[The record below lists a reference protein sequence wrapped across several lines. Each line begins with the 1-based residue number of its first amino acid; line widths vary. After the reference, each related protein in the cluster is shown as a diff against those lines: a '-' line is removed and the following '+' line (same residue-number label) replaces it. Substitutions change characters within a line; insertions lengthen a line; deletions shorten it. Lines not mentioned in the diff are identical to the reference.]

1 MISARRRF
9 SAFSTATPL
18 LRASCWKAPLH
29 SPQPRLILVPNL
41 DAYVSYSRTAGY
53 SSIADAML
61 GRAVQTFQAPP
72 PRKEALA
79 AAETARGAQSP
90 GSSQGVDD
98 MLKNGTKNNNRKSI
112 SGWARPVSPSS
123 SVLSSAPLSVFSRKN
138 SASAFSRPTTA
149 GTVTSTAY
157 ADTSSVKRG
166 VSAGP
171 GRQGFVGAKV
181 VTQAAVIINSSTDIV
196 DLTQEAPS
204 KSHAPQP
211 VEFDF
216 DDFDDDSDLDLE
228 VEYPLALPPLTSMP
242 PPKLSATP
250 QHLANP
256 SSGPIPWSSS
266 PQAHMGLPPGAGAKR
281 SSFQEPEQQIT
292 NLISSEPSIDANP
305 RPAKRRTTP
314 WAQRAAE
321 EKEAQPQQREQAA
334 RCTQCF
340 KCQGYGHYSGSCTR
354 EHPKDNAIQ
363 HDEDSFT
370 PLPKEKSLPWNTT
383 ASAIRDKRGAFREH
397 QKTLKMKREHTSIT
411 EMFKTKPKASTK
423 EEKGANIFLSSEQS
437 NVLELVTQQ
446 KKSVFFTGSA
456 GTGKSVLMRAIIAE
470 LRKVYKKEPDRVA
483 VTASTGLAACNI
495 GGVTLHSFGG
505 IGLGKESVPDL
516 VKKIMRNQK
525 AKNRWLRTKVL
536 VIDEVSMV
544 DGELF
549 DKLEGIARF
558 IRKNGRPFG
567 GIQLVVTGD
576 FFQLPPVPDYGKQ
589 VKFAF
594 DADSWS
600 TSIHHTIG
608 LTEVFRQRDPVFAN
622 MLNEMRLGKI
632 SDATMKAFRKL
643 DRPLEASGLDATEL
657 FPTRN
662 EVDNSNFMK
671 MRQLQGAG
679 KIYLSEDSG
688 SVRDPQQ
695 LERLLQ
701 NFMAPKKLEL
711 KKHAQVM
718 LIKNMDDNLVNGS
731 IGKVIGFMNEKTFE
745 VYEGVDLDPLDNNA
759 VSETEDP
766 HDATREAKRRIRGMM
781 NKDLIADTGKEYPL
795 VRFFAADGT
804 SRDLLCQPEDWKVEL
819 PNGEIQAQR
828 RQIPLI
834 LAWALSIHK
843 AQGQTLER
851 VKVDLRKV
859 FENGQAYVA
868 LSRATTQEGLWV
880 QNFNPRAVMAH
891 KRVGEFYD
899 SLYSVNKAM
908 RHPKVQPE
916 GGGDKKQEKVQGA
929 VQRMED
935 RQMMGELESW
945 EEDEEAMVAYG

>member
-1 MISARRRF
+1 
-9 SAFSTATPL
+9 
-18 LRASCWKAPLH
+18 
-29 SPQPRLILVPNL
+29 
-41 DAYVSYSRTAGY
+41 
-53 SSIADAML
+53 ML
-61 GRAVQTFQAPP
+61 GRAVQSFQAPP
-72 PRKEALA
+72 PRKEVLA
-79 AAETARGAQSP
+79 AAETARGTQSP

-98 MLKNGTKNNNRKSI
+98 MLKNGTKNNSKKSI

-123 SVLSSAPLSVFSRKN
+123 SVPSSAPLSVFSRTN

-157 ADTSSVKRG
+157 ADRSSVARG

-171 GRQGFVGAKV
+171 GRQGSVGDKVWTSSSGLREDMNNVESQV
-181 VTQAAVIINSSTDIV
+181 VTQAAVIINTSTDIV

-228 VEYPLALPPLTSMP
+228 VEYPLALPTLSAPRQPLASMSPNNTNFPASMP

-250 QHLANP
+250 QHLTNP

-266 PQAHMGLPPGAGAKR
+266 PQAHLAPPPGAGAKR

-321 EKEAQPQQREQAA
+321 EKEAPPQQREQAA
-334 RCTQCF
+334 RGTQCF
-340 KCQGYGHYSGSCTR
+340 KCLGYGHYAGSCTR
-354 EHPKDNAIQ
+354 ARPKDNAIPQ
-363 HDEDSFT
+363 DEDSFT

-383 ASAIRDKRGAFREH
+383 ASAIKDKRGAFKEH

-411 EMFKTKPKASTK
+411 EMFKTKTKGSTAK

-536 VIDEVSMV
+536 VVDEVSMV

-594 DADSWS
+594 DADTWS

-608 LTEVFRQRDPVFAN
+608 LTEVFRQRDPGRSSRRSYVRVLLAN
-622 MLNEMRLGKI
+622 R
-632 SDATMKAFRKL
+632 
-643 DRPLEASGLDATEL
+643 
-657 FPTRN
+657 
-662 EVDNSNFMK
+662 
-671 MRQLQGAG
+671 
-679 KIYLSEDSG
+679 
-688 SVRDPQQ
+688 
-695 LERLLQ
+695 
-701 NFMAPKKLEL
+701 
-711 KKHAQVM
+711 
-718 LIKNMDDNLVNGS
+718 
-731 IGKVIGFMNEKTFE
+731 
-745 VYEGVDLDPLDNNA
+745 
-759 VSETEDP
+759 
-766 HDATREAKRRIRGMM
+766 
-781 NKDLIADTGKEYPL
+781 
-795 VRFFAADGT
+795 
-804 SRDLLCQPEDWKVEL
+804 
-819 PNGEIQAQR
+819 
-828 RQIPLI
+828 
-834 LAWALSIHK
+834 
-843 AQGQTLER
+843 
-851 VKVDLRKV
+851 
-859 FENGQAYVA
+859 
-868 LSRATTQEGLWV
+868 
-880 QNFNPRAVMAH
+880 
-891 KRVGEFYD
+891 
-899 SLYSVNKAM
+899 
-908 RHPKVQPE
+908 
-916 GGGDKKQEKVQGA
+916 
-929 VQRMED
+929 
-935 RQMMGELESW
+935 
-945 EEDEEAMVAYG
+945 

>member
-29 SPQPRLILVPNL
+29 NPRPRYNLVLHL
-41 DAYVSYSRTAGY
+41 DAYIPYGRTAGY

-61 GRAVQTFQAPP
+61 GRAVQSFQAPP
-72 PRKEALA
+72 PRKEVLA
-79 AAETARGAQSP
+79 ATATAKSAQSP

-98 MLKNGTKNNNRKSI
+98 MLKNGTKDNSRKSI

-123 SVLSSAPLSVFSRKN
+123 SMASSAPLSVFSRTN

-149 GTVTSTAY
+149 GTVASNGYTE
-157 ADTSSVKRG
+157 TSSAVARG
-166 VSAGP
+166 LSAGP
-171 GRQGFVGAKV
+171 GRQGSVGDKV
-181 VTQAAVIINSSTDIV
+181 WRSSLIMRERMNNEDVQIVTKAAVAIDASTDIV

-216 DDFDDDSDLDLE
+216 DDFDDDSELDLE
-228 VEYPLALPPLTSMP
+228 VEYPLALPPLSAPRQPLASMSPNNTNFPASMP

-256 SSGPIPWSSS
+256 SSSAIPWSSS
-266 PQAHMGLPPGAGAKR
+266 PQAHLAPPPGAGAKR
-281 SSFQEPEQQIT
+281 SSFQEPEPVV

-314 WAQRAAE
+314 WAQREAE
-321 EKEAQPQQREQAA
+321 KKEAEPQQREQAA
-334 RCTQCF
+334 SGAKCF
-340 KCQGYGHYSGSCTR
+340 RCQGYGHYSGSCTR
-354 EHPKDNAIQ
+354 KGPRENPNQPD
-363 HDEDSFT
+363 DDLFT

-383 ASAIRDKRGAFREH
+383 ASGIKDKRGAFKEH
-397 QKTLKMKREHTSIT
+397 QKTMKMKREHTSIT
-411 EMFKTKPKASTK
+411 EMFKTSTK
-423 EEKGANIFLSSEQS
+423 GSSKTTTENPGNIFLSSEQS

-470 LRKVYKKEPDRVA
+470 LRKVHRREPDRVA

-505 IGLGKESVPDL
+505 IGLGKEPVPDL
-516 VKKIMRNQK
+516 VKKIMRNSK

-536 VIDEVSMV
+536 VVDEVSMV

-549 DKLEGIARF
+549 DKLESIARF

-594 DADSWS
+594 DADTWP

-608 LTEVFRQRDPVFAN
+608 LTEIFRQRDPEFAN

-632 SDATMKAFRKL
+632 TDATMKAFRRL
-643 DRPLEASGLDATEL
+643 DRPLEVSGLDATEL

-745 VYEGVDLDPLDNNA
+745 VYEGTDLDLLNDEG
-759 VSETEDP
+759 SDTDDP
-766 HDATREAKRRIRGMM
+766 HDAHLDAKRRVRGMM
-781 NKDLIADTGKEYPL
+781 NKDLIASTGKEYPL

-819 PNGEIQAQR
+819 PNGEVQAQR

-843 AQGQTLER
+843 AQGQTLAR
-851 VKVDLRKV
+851 SCDDAGGV
-859 FENGQAYVA
+859 
-868 LSRATTQEGLWV
+868 
-880 QNFNPRAVMAH
+880 
-891 KRVGEFYD
+891 VGAEF
-899 SLYSVNKAM
+899 
-908 RHPKVQPE
+908 
-916 GGGDKKQEKVQGA
+916 
-929 VQRMED
+929 
-935 RQMMGELESW
+935 
-945 EEDEEAMVAYG
+945 

>member
-18 LRASCWKAPLH
+18 LRASCWKTPL
-29 SPQPRLILVPNL
+29 PGQQARRVLVPIPLL
-41 DAYVSYSRTAGY
+41 DASVAYGRTAGY

-61 GRAVQTFQAPP
+61 GRAVQSFQPP
-72 PRKEALA
+72 PQRKEAVA
-79 AAETARGAQSP
+79 AAATAKGTKSP

-98 MLKNGTKNNNRKSI
+98 MLKNGKKDNSRKSI
-112 SGWARPVSPSS
+112 SGWARPVSPGPTI
-123 SVLSSAPLSVFSRKN
+123 VSSAPVFARTN

-149 GTVTSTAY
+149 GTVTSNGY
-157 ADTSSVKRG
+157 AETSSAMRG
-166 VSAGP
+166 FSAGP
-171 GRQGFVGAKV
+171 GRQGSVVDKV
-181 VTQAAVIINSSTDIV
+181 VTKAAVVINAGPDIV
-196 DLTQEAPS
+196 DLTDEAPS

-228 VEYPLALPPLTSMP
+228 VEYPLALPTLTSMP

-250 QHLANP
+250 QHLVNP
-256 SSGPIPWSSS
+256 SSGAIPWSSS
-266 PQAHMGLPPGAGAKR
+266 PQAHLAPPPGAGAKR
-281 SSFQEPEQQIT
+281 SSFQEPEPIT

-321 EKEAQPQQREQAA
+321 EKETQSQPRDQVPSG
-334 RCTQCF
+334 TKCF
-340 KCQGYGHYSGSCTR
+340 KCHGYGHYSGSCTR
-354 EHPKDNAIQ
+354 ERPSVTSNQ
-363 HDEDSFT
+363 QDEDSFT

-383 ASAIRDKRGAFREH
+383 ASAIKDKRGAFKEQ
-397 QKTLKMKREHTSIT
+397 QKSLRAKRENSAIT
-411 EMFKTKPKASTK
+411 DMFKSTTKGTTK
-423 EEKGANIFLSSEQS
+423 TDKSDKPGNIFLSGEQS

-470 LRKVYKKEPDRVA
+470 LRKVYKREPDRVA

-505 IGLGKESVPDL
+505 IGLGKEPVPDL

-536 VIDEVSMV
+536 IVDEVSMV

-594 DADSWS
+594 DADTWS

-608 LTEVFRQRDPVFAN
+608 LTEVFRQRDPEFAN

-632 SDATMKAFRKL
+632 SDATMKNFRKL

-662 EVDNSNFMK
+662 EVENSNFMK
-671 MRQLQGAG
+671 MRQLKGSG
-679 KIYLSEDSG
+679 KLYLAEDTG
-688 SVRDPQQ
+688 TVRDPQQ
-695 LERLLQ
+695 LERLCQ

-745 VYEGVDLDPLDNNA
+745 VYEGVDLDPLDDA
-759 VSETEDP
+759 GSDGDE
-766 HDATREAKRRIRGMM
+766 HDATREAKRRVRGMM

-819 PNGEIQAQR
+819 PNGEVQAQR

-891 KRVGEFYD
+891 PRVGEFYD

-908 RHPKVQPE
+908 KHPKVQPPAKKKKEVDLEEWMEE
-916 GGGDKKQEKVQGA
+916 GGREPIK
-929 VQRMED
+929 
-935 RQMMGELESW
+935 ELENW
-945 EEDEEAMVAYG
+945 DDEEEAMAAYG

>member
-1 MISARRRF
+1 
-9 SAFSTATPL
+9 
-18 LRASCWKAPLH
+18 
-29 SPQPRLILVPNL
+29 
-41 DAYVSYSRTAGY
+41 
-53 SSIADAML
+53 ML
-61 GRAVQTFQAPP
+61 GRAVQSFQAPP
-72 PRKEALA
+72 PRKEVLA
-79 AAETARGAQSP
+79 AAETAKGGAQSP

-98 MLKNGTKNNNRKSI
+98 MLKNGTKNNSRKSI

-123 SVLSSAPLSVFSRKN
+123 SMTSSAPLSVFSRTN

-149 GTVTSTAY
+149 GTVASNGYTE
-157 ADTSSVKRG
+157 TSSSMRG
-166 VSAGP
+166 LSAGP
-171 GRQGFVGAKV
+171 GRQGSVGDKVWEPTFILREDMNNEENQV
-181 VTQAAVIINSSTDIV
+181 VTKAAVVINAGTDIV

-216 DDFDDDSDLDLE
+216 DDFDDDSDIDLE
-228 VEYPLALPPLTSMP
+228 VEYPLALPTLTSMP

-250 QHLANP
+250 QHLAHP
-256 SSGPIPWSSS
+256 SSGAIPWSSS
-266 PQAHMGLPPGAGAKR
+266 PQAHMGPPPGAGAKR
-281 SSFQEPEQQIT
+281 SSFQEPEPIT

-321 EKEAQPQQREQAA
+321 EKDTQPQQREQAA
-334 RCTQCF
+334 TGTKCF
-340 KCQGYGHYSGSCTR
+340 RCQGYGHYSGSCTR
-354 EHPKDNAIQ
+354 EPPKDRSIP
-363 HDEDSFT
+363 HDDSFT

-383 ASAIRDKRGAFREH
+383 ASAIKDKRGAFKEH
-397 QKTLKMKREHTSIT
+397 QKTLKMNREHNSIT
-411 EMFKTKPKASTK
+411 EMFKTSTK
-423 EEKGANIFLSSEQS
+423 GSTKAEKPANIFLSSEQS

-470 LRKVYKKEPDRVA
+470 LRKVYKREPDRVA

-505 IGLGKESVPDL
+505 IGLGKEPVPDL
-516 VKKIMRNQK
+516 VKKIMRNAK

-536 VIDEVSMV
+536 VVDEVSMV

-594 DADSWS
+594 DADTWS

-608 LTEVFRQRDPVFAN
+608 LTEVFRQRDPEFAN

-679 KIYLSEDSG
+679 KIYLSEDTG

-745 VYEGVDLDPLDNNA
+745 VYEGADLDPLDDDA
-759 VSETEDP
+759 GSDTDDP
-766 HDATREAKRRIRGMM
+766 KREAKRRVRGMM

-804 SRDLLCQPEDWKVEL
+804 SRVLLCQPEDWKVEL
-819 PNGEIQAQR
+819 PNGEVQAQR

-899 SLYSVNKAM
+899 SLYSVNKALK
-908 RHPKVQPE
+908 HPKVQGGKKKVVDLEEWVEE
-916 GGGDKKQEKVQGA
+916 GREPI
-929 VQRMED
+929 R
-935 RQMMGELESW
+935 ELENW
-945 EEDEEAMVAYG
+945 DEDEEAMAAFG

>member
-1 MISARRRF
+1 
-9 SAFSTATPL
+9 
-18 LRASCWKAPLH
+18 
-29 SPQPRLILVPNL
+29 
-41 DAYVSYSRTAGY
+41 
-53 SSIADAML
+53 ML
-61 GRAVQTFQAPP
+61 GRAVQSFQAPP
-72 PRKEALA
+72 PRKEVVA
-79 AAETARGAQSP
+79 AAETAKGAAQSP
-90 GSSQGVDD
+90 RSSQGVDD
-98 MLKNGTKNNNRKSI
+98 MLKNGPRDNSRKSI

-123 SVLSSAPLSVFSRKN
+123 SMASSTPLSVFSRTN

-149 GTVTSTAY
+149 GTVASNGYTE
-157 ADTSSVKRG
+157 TSSAARG
-166 VSAGP
+166 FSAGP
-171 GRQGFVGAKV
+171 GRQSSVGDRV
-181 VTQAAVIINSSTDIV
+181 VTKAAVITTGTDIV

-216 DDFDDDSDLDLE
+216 DDFDDDSELDLE
-228 VEYPLALPPLTSMP
+228 VEYPLALPSLTSMP
-242 PPKLSATP
+242 PPNLSATP

-256 SSGPIPWSSS
+256 SSGAVPWSSS
-266 PQAHMGLPPGAGAKR
+266 PQAHMGPPPGASVKR
-281 SSFQEPEQQIT
+281 SSFQEPEQIT

-321 EKEAQPQQREQAA
+321 KETQPQPQQREQQASSG
-334 RCTQCF
+334 TKCF
-340 KCQGYGHYSGSCTR
+340 RCQGYGHYSGSCTR
-354 EHPKDNAIQ
+354 KGPRENTNQP
-363 HDEDSFT
+363 EDDAFT

-383 ASAIRDKRGAFREH
+383 ASAIKDKRGAFKEH

-411 EMFKTKPKASTK
+411 EMFKTKTKASTK
-423 EEKGANIFLSSEQS
+423 EDTSGKIFLSSEQS

-470 LRKVYKKEPDRVA
+470 LRKVYRREPDRVA

-505 IGLGKESVPDL
+505 IGLGKEPVPDL
-516 VKKIMRNQK
+516 VKKIMRNSK

-536 VIDEVSMV
+536 VVDEVSMV

-594 DADSWS
+594 DADTWS
-600 TSIHHTIG
+600 TSVHHTIG
-608 LTEVFRQRDPVFAN
+608 LTEIFRQRDPEFAN

-632 SDATMKAFRKL
+632 TDATMKAFRRL
-643 DRPLEASGLDATEL
+643 DRPLETSGLDATEL

-671 MRQLQGAG
+671 MRQLKGAG

-745 VYEGVDLDPLDNNA
+745 VYEGVDLDPLDDTGL
-759 VSETEDP
+759 SDTDDP
-766 HDATREAKRRIRGMM
+766 HDATREAKRRVRGMM

-819 PNGEIQAQR
+819 PNGEVQAQR

-891 KRVGEFYD
+891 PRVGEFYD
-899 SLYSVNKAM
+899 SLYSVNKALK
-908 RHPKVQPE
+908 HPKVQPA
-916 GGGDKKQEKVQGA
+916 GKKKEEV
-929 VQRMED
+929 VDVEEE
-935 RQMMGELESW
+935 MGREPIRELENW
-945 EEDEEAMVAYG
+945 DEDEEAMAAFG

>member
-1 MISARRRF
+1 
-9 SAFSTATPL
+9 
-18 LRASCWKAPLH
+18 
-29 SPQPRLILVPNL
+29 
-41 DAYVSYSRTAGY
+41 
-53 SSIADAML
+53 ML
-61 GRAVQTFQAPP
+61 GRAVQSFQAPP

-79 AAETARGAQSP
+79 AAETARGAAQSP
-90 GSSQGVDD
+90 ASSQGVDD
-98 MLKNGTKNNNRKSI
+98 MLKNGKKDNSRKSI

-123 SVLSSAPLSVFSRKN
+123 LVPSSAPLSVFSRTN

-157 ADTSSVKRG
+157 ADTSSVTRG

-171 GRQGFVGAKV
+171 GRQGSVGDRV
-181 VTQAAVIINSSTDIV
+181 ITQAAVIINSSTDIV

-228 VEYPLALPPLTSMP
+228 VEYPLALPTLSAPPRQPLASMSPNNTNFPASMP

-250 QHLANP
+250 QHLTNP

-266 PQAHMGLPPGAGAKR
+266 PQAHMGPPPGAGAKR
-281 SSFQEPEQQIT
+281 STFQEPEQQIT
-292 NLISSEPSIDANP
+292 NLISSKPSIDANP

-321 EKEAQPQQREQAA
+321 EKEAQPQQREQAS
-334 RCTQCF
+334 RGTQCF
-340 KCQGYGHYSGSCTR
+340 KCLGHGHYAGSCTR
-354 EHPKDNAIQ
+354 ARPKDNAIPQ
-363 HDEDSFT
+363 DEDSFT

-383 ASAIRDKRGAFREH
+383 ASAIKDKRGAFREQ
-397 QKTLKMKREHTSIT
+397 QKTMKMKREQNSIT
-411 EMFKTKPKASTK
+411 EMFKTKTKGSTTR
-423 EEKGANIFLSSEQS
+423 EDKGANIFLSSEQS
-437 NVLELVTQQ
+437 NVLGLVTEQ

-525 AKNRWLRTKVL
+525 AKTRWLRTKVL
-536 VIDEVSMV
+536 VVDEVSMV

-594 DADSWS
+594 DADTWS

-632 SDATMKAFRKL
+632 SDETMKAFRKL

-745 VYEGVDLDPLDNNA
+745 VYEGVDLDPLDDNA
-759 VSETEDP
+759 GSDTEDP
-766 HDATREAKRRIRGMM
+766 HDATREARRRVRGMM

-899 SLYSVNKAM
+899 SLYSVNKAL
-908 RHPKVQPE
+908 RHPKVQQGRE
-916 GGGDKKQEKVQGA
+916 NKKQEKVQGE
-929 VQRMED
+929 VQKLED
-935 RQMMGELESW
+935 RAMEEVLDW
-945 EEDEEAMVAYG
+945 DEDEEAMAAFG